1 MSADARGGNDLRVAV
16 VEDDPRFRASLETLL
31 SHADG
36 FSLAASFGSPMS
48 IIGEAE
54 RAARSGAAPAF
65 DLVLMDL
72 RLPGM
77 DGIEATRRLKALH
90 PGLPVVVLTVF
101 EEPATILDAICAGA
115 DGYLLKRTSA
125 REMLDQLRSVA
136 EGGAPLTSRV
146 AKSVLDLLRSE
157 APEGTGPL
165 ARARPS
171 SVAGLELT
179 DRERDVLRSLVD
191 GRSYKEVAA
200 RLGISPGT
208 VCSHA
213 KSIYRK
219 LQVHNVAEA
228 VSRAI
233 RERLT

>member
-1 MSADARGGNDLRVAV
+1 MSGATTAGNDLRVAV
-16 VEDDPRFRASLETLL
+16 VEDDPRFRASMETLF
-31 SHADG
+31 SHAPG
-36 FSLAASFGSPMS
+36 FRLAASFGSPLALVN
-48 IIGEAE
+48 EAE
-54 RAARSGAAPAF
+54 KAARSGSAPAL

-77 DGIEATRRLKALH
+77 DGIEATRRLKRLH
-90 PGLPVVVLTVF
+90 PNLPVVVLTVF

-125 REMLDQLRSVA
+125 REMLDQLRTVT

-146 AKSVLDLLRSE
+146 ARSVLDLLRSE
-157 APEGTGPL
+157 APEGPV
-165 ARARPS
+165 ARGRSPRI
-171 SVAGLELT
+171 AGLELT
-179 DRERDVLRSLVD
+179 ERERDVLRCLVD

-200 RLGISPGT
+200 RLGISAGT

-233 RERLT
+233 RDRLT